1 MKTVRFLH
9 ASTAG
14 SARRSRGSEAG
25 FTLIELVV
33 ALLVFTVAVMGLAS
47 TMAVAVASD
56 THAGEQTRA
65 LALASQRLEEIKAIP
80 YTAVASEPVTSVTS
94 LGVEGSGP
102 YKRTVTVVEGAE
114 GANTKS
120 VTVSVQYGAGRE
132 GTRKVELY
140 TLMYAGS

>member
-1 MKTVRFLH
+1 LH
-9 ASTAG
+9 IPTAG
-14 SARRSRGSEAG
+14 SARRARRSQAG
-25 FTLIELVV
+25 FTLIEMVV
-33 ALLVFTVAVMGLAS
+33 SMLVFSVAVMGLAS

-65 LALASQRLEEIKAIP
+65 LALASQRLEEIKAVP
-80 YTAVASEPVTSVTS
+80 YTQVKSEPTTSVNS
-94 LGVEGSGP
+94 MGVEGSGP
-102 YKRTVTVVEGAE
+102 YKRTVTVAEGAE

-140 TLMYAGS
+140 TLMYSGS

>member
-1 MKTVRFLH
+1 MKTIRFLRVP
-9 ASTAG
+9 AKG
-14 SARRSRGSEAG
+14 SARRPRPQAG
-25 FTLIELVV
+25 FTLIEMVV

-47 TMAVAVASD
+47 TMAVSVASD

-80 YTAVASEPVTSVTS
+80 YTEVKSEAATSINS
-94 LGVEGSGP
+94 LGVEGQGP
-102 YKRTVTVVEGAE
+102 YRRTVTVAEGTE

-132 GTRKVELY
+132 GTSKVELY